1 MLDITF
7 IRDNADA
14 VQKAAEEKGI
24 DIDISSLLS
33 VDEKRRALQ
42 QKVDAFREERNKVS
56 DEIAR
61 EQDPEKRQ
69 ALIESM
75 QAKKEEG
82 KQLEEEYA
90 DIEKEFNA
98 LMLKVPTVHAPD
110 TPIGEGESANTEI
123 FRSQDPP
130 QFDFEPKSHIEL
142 GESLDIIDF
151 EKGAEVAGY
160 RGYYLKNEAVML
172 QMGFLMYALQKAID
186 KGFMPMIP
194 PTLVRAFA
202 LKGSGYFYSEDDK
215 AEIYKIANEDKDADG
230 NTKKE
235 DKYLVGTAEPSILA
249 YYANQILDEK
259 DLPLRVCGF
268 SQCYRSEIG
277 SYGKDTKG
285 IFRVH
290 EFMKVELVG
299 ITENDIEKSDA
310 LHEEMLEL
318 SKELHEDLGLPYHVL
333 RIGSGDMSAG
343 KYKMYDLEAWIPS
356 RDGWGETGSASNFVD
371 WQARRLNVKYKTK
384 EGDTK
389 YVHMLNDTAL
399 PSPRILISI
408 LENYQQADGSVK
420 VPDVLVPFTGFDTIK
435 PKPKV

>member
-1 MLDITF
+1 MVDITF
-7 IRDNADA
+7 IRENADA

-24 DIDISSLLS
+24 NLDISSLLS
-33 VDEKRRALQ
+33 VDEKRRTLQ
-42 QKVDAFREERNKVS
+42 QQVDKFREERNTVS
-56 DEIAR
+56 DDIAK
-61 EQDPEKRQ
+61 EQDKAKRQ
-69 ALIESM
+69 ELISYM
-75 QAKKEEG
+75 QAKKDEQ
-82 KQLEEEYA
+82 KRLEEMYA
-90 DIEKEFNA
+90 EVEKEFNA
-98 LMLKVPTVHAPD
+98 LMLQVPTVHAED

-123 FRSQDPP
+123 YKSQEPP
-130 QFDFEPKSHIEL
+130 TFDFEPKSHIEL

-172 QMGFLMYALQKAID
+172 QMGFLMFALQKAIS

-202 LKGSGYFYSEDDK
+202 LKGSGYFYSNDDK

-230 NTKKE
+230 TTKKE

-249 YYANQILDEK
+249 YYANRVLDEK

-299 ITENDIEKSDA
+299 ITTNSIEESDK
-310 LHEEMLEL
+310 LHQEMLEL

-343 KYKMYDLEAWIPS
+343 KYKMFDLEAWIPS

-371 WQARRLNVKYKTK
+371 WQARRLNARYKTK
-384 EGDTK
+384 DGETK
-389 YVHMLNDTAL
+389 FVHMLNDTAL

-408 LENYQQADGSVK
+408 LENYQHADGSVK
-420 VPDVLVPFTGFDTIK
+420 VPEVLVPFTGFTEIK
-435 PKPKV
+435 PKK